1 MSNARVV
8 YARCDKVFNVGECYD
23 VPWGV
28 AKAYARRHK
37 NDPKYNGGILLVLSM
52 PKVPD
57 KTPSL

>member
-23 VPWGV
+23 VPWPV
-28 AKAYARRHK
+28 AKAYVRK
-37 NDPKYNGGILLVLSM
+37 NKRDPKYNGGILLALSM

-57 KTPSL
+57 RTQSL